1 MVSKPKV
8 AKPGQNREND
18 YGPFLT
24 TNRGSAST
32 AIRFWSREPK
42 ATPA

>member
-1 MVSKPKV
+1 MVSKSKV
-8 AKPGQNREND
+8 AKPGQNREDN

-24 TNRGSAST
+24 TNRGSASAAT
-32 AIRFWSREPK
+32 RFWSREPR